1 MNFHISHSRRQF
13 IKRTLV
19 TTGTLTTASGQFE
32 TPDRRQIDS
41 DALNKFRAQLKGG
54 LIIPTDASYEAAR
67 RVYYWNPDTER
78 RPVAIARCVQADD
91 VRRAVEFAR
100 RNRLEVA
107 VRGGGHSPMAWGASN
122 GLIIDLTGMKRVTI
136 DPVKRIGRIDAG
148 VSGGEV
154 MRQAGRYGLA
164 PVLGQCPGV
173 GAAGIT
179 LGGGL
184 GWLSGLHGAACDNLL
199 SARLVTADGPILSV
213 DAERNPELLW
223 GLRGAGANFGV
234 TTRFDL
240 RLHSV
245 GAVTAGDIHYRTRE
259 ARPVLRFFQNLMAE
273 ASDSLQATINLTP
286 GERGVFITFCHAGDV
301 GEAERLLRVF
311 RSVATPSKDTVRRQ
325 EFAELSRISPAG
337 AANVSFRCVTTVY
350 RNQLSNEV
358 MDAVLDRLSAAPP
371 ETVLGIS
378 HYMHGEVCRVT
389 PDSTAFPLRGLG
401 GVHIRIGLDWN
412 DSTAAPRPVRWADE
426 ARRLLRPSSGER
438 IYANYQSNAGKGSAE
453 AVFGNN
459 LARLV
464 ALKYKYDPTNFFR
477 RNSNIEPRQA

>member
-173 GAAGIT
+173 GAAGVT

-199 SARLVTADGPILSV
+199 SARMVTPDGRILSV
-213 DAERNPELLW
+213 DAEHNPDLLW
-223 GLRGAGANFGV
+223 ALRGAGANFGV
-234 TTRFDL
+234 MTSFDL

-245 GAVTAGDIHYRTRE
+245 GAVTAGDIHYPTRE
-259 ARPVLRFFQNLMAE
+259 ARPVLRFFQKLMAE

-301 GEAERLLRVF
+301 
-311 RSVATPSKDTVRRQ
+311 
-325 EFAELSRISPAG
+325 
-337 AANVSFRCVTTVY
+337 
-350 RNQLSNEV
+350 
-358 MDAVLDRLSAAPP
+358 
-371 ETVLGIS
+371 
-378 HYMHGEVCRVT
+378 
-389 PDSTAFPLRGLG
+389 
-401 GVHIRIGLDWN
+401 
-412 DSTAAPRPVRWADE
+412 
-426 ARRLLRPSSGER
+426 
-438 IYANYQSNAGKGSAE
+438 
-453 AVFGNN
+453 
-459 LARLV
+459 
-464 ALKYKYDPTNFFR
+464 
-477 RNSNIEPRQA
+477 